1 MPLTNKQIHLASLI
15 DEHVKQLYA
24 NGGTDED
31 LLRSLY
37 DHMDTFKQV
46 MDTSTKMEIQQL
58 CQRYDGFY
66 TFAKLLE
73 DLASGLADGTISVP
87 K

>member
-1 MPLTNKQIHLASLI
+1 M
-15 DEHVKQLYA
+15 KQLYA

-66 TFAKLLE
+66 AFAKLLE
-73 DLASGLADGTISVP
+73 DLASGLADGIISVP